1 MFKALLLVSIVVE
14 SAWVFLLEL
23 SLCVFSSQHF
33 CCSQTSTLR
42 FAYIHDRK
50 IICVIPRAI
59 ISLTLRDIDSLVH
72 VKLLGLTNAW
82 NGFLSIESSYGHFH
96 RHNYR
101 MLIFLVPQLGVV
113 VLTLNAIFVSVF
125 MILALRNMGISDFQ
139 TSSGLFILKYFL
151 AFKVFMQLLTRLILI
166 EFYS

>member
-1 MFKALLLVSIVVE
+1 MLVSIVVK
-14 SAWVFLLEL
+14 SARVFLLEL

-33 CCSQTSTLR
+33 CCSQNPTLR

-72 VKLLGLTNAW
+72 VKLLGLMNAW
-82 NGFLSIESSYGHFH
+82 NGFLPIESSYGHFH
-96 RHNYR
+96 WHNYS

-113 VLTLNAIFVSVF
+113 VLTLNAIFLSIF
-125 MILALRNMGISDFQ
+125 MILALRNMGILDFQ
-139 TSSGLFILKYFL
+139 NFSGLFILKYFL
-151 AFKVFMQLLTRLILI
+151 GYKVFMQLLMRFILK
-166 EFYS
+166 EF